1 MNISFRHIIL
11 SCIVG
16 IPALSLMAIT
26 PAEVSKAVKLAR
38 EAPKNRVLN
47 RNAGDA
53 LKDAGRFKEAISYYL
68 KADNSGNLGA
78 AESYFYLY
86 EYDKADE
93 YLDKYLEKRSKTE
106 EAKDK
111 NFSYGDGSETTD
123 WTDDLRKRIDLGRSM
138 LDRVEKIEII
148 DSINVPAENFYKF
161 FRLAKSAGRL
171 DDEMAIEKAVKSET
185 LKQSGIVSLWSPV
198 FMTEAGDDMIWYGSA
213 ENGNSK
219 MFESSRLT
227 DGSWDKPTELFD
239 YAGIFGDNNGSW
251 VSYPFLM
258 SDGVTL
264 YFAADG
270 DNSLGELDI
279 FISRRDN
286 DGFLQPSNIGMP
298 YNSPYND
305 YLYAIDEENKLGWWA
320 TDRNQLKDSVT
331 IYTFIPQELR
341 VNYPTDTPNLTD
353 YAKVKSI
360 AMTQDGD
367 TDYDALRTR
376 IASISS
382 DENDKGSPNFVFG
395 LPGGRIITSMNQ
407 LSNNRAAMAMK
418 EYLNAKDSYEKMKE
432 DLAKLRQAYARRDKS
447 AANRILSLEKE
458 LDAKKAELL
467 RLKNRVV
474 KLEER

>member
-1 MNISFRHIIL
+1 
-11 SCIVG
+11 
-16 IPALSLMAIT
+16 
-26 PAEVSKAVKLAR
+26 
-38 EAPKNRVLN
+38 
-47 RNAGDA
+47 
-53 LKDAGRFKEAISYYL
+53 
-68 KADNSGNLGA
+68 
-78 AESYFYLY
+78 
-86 EYDKADE
+86 
-93 YLDKYLEKRSKTE
+93 
-106 EAKDK
+106 
-111 NFSYGDGSETTD
+111 
-123 WTDDLRKRIDLGRSM
+123 M
-138 LDRVEKIEII
+138 LDRVEKIEIV
-148 DSINVPAENFYKF
+148 DSINVPAESFYKF
-161 FRLAKSAGRL
+161 FKLAKSAGSFG
-171 DDEMAIEKAVKSET
+171 DEMEIEKVVKAKT

-198 FMTEAGDDMIWYGSA
+198 FTTETGDDMIWYGSA

-227 DGSWDKPTELFD
+227 DGSWDKPVALFD

-353 YAKVKSI
+353 YAMVKSI
-360 AMTQDGD
+360 AMTQDD
-367 TDYDALRTR
+367 NTDYDDIRAR
-376 IASISS
+376 IASISK
-382 DENDKGSPNFVFG
+382 DKGDNGSTNFVFG

-418 EYLNAKDSYEKMKE
+418 EYLSAKDSYEKMKA
-432 DLAKLRQAYARRDKS
+432 DLVKLRQAYARRDKS
-447 AANRILSLEKE
+447 AGNRILSLEKDLE
-458 LDAKKAELL
+458 VKKAEML

-474 KLEER
+474 KLEQK

>member
-11 SCIVG
+11 SCLVG
-16 IPALSLMAIT
+16 IPALSSMAIT
-26 PAEVSKAVKLAR
+26 PAEVSKAVSLAR

-53 LKDAGRFKEAISYYL
+53 LKDAGRFREAISYYL

-148 DSINVPAENFYKF
+148 DSINVPAESFYKF
-161 FRLAKSAGRL
+161 FRLAKSAGRF
-171 DDEMAIEKAVKSET
+171 DDEIAIEKAVKSET

-320 TDRNQLKDSVT
+320 TDRTQLKDSVT

-353 YAKVKSI
+353 YAMVKSI

-376 IASISS
+376 IASITG
-382 DENDKGSPNFVFG
+382 DEHDNGSPNFVFG

-432 DLAKLRQAYARRDKS
+432 DLAKLRQAYARQDKS